1 MASNDS
7 WNIASSNESSRGEDA
22 RDEKLG
28 MVMKVYIDDVDKHF
42 SRAKAEGAGHG
53 PAPHRLSDFHYLRI

>member
-1 MASNDS
+1 MTMASNDS

-28 MVMKVYIDDVDKHF
+28 MVMKVDIDDVDKRF
-42 SRAKAEGAGHG
+42 SRAKAEGAGG
-53 PAPHRLSDFHYLRI
+53 TALPHIDCRISIT